1 MSTDCTLQIINMT
14 GHPVSITTTL
24 VNAKDWALPGEQNP
38 LVFSGG
44 QILPYGRTDASPQ
57 ALVQGH
63 NSAEFRL
70 SFATPLGEVGTL
82 ADVRPVTA
90 PDLAK
95 NMGCRKGYLPTFGD
109 AAPHF
114 QVLEA
119 QHPAS
124 PDASDGKLTIV
135 LIPKIDPKTWMSKL
149 PGDCHLRDVNLPGS
163 HDAGTAAYII
173 PLSRCQDLSIGEQ
186 LDKGARYFDIRLDST
201 YPLEIIHGASNTG
214 KYFEKD
220 CLAPMAEF
228 LKHRGT
234 EETIVMCVNSGAEDY
249 FHDSVISLVRRALNN
264 TFGGDSWLEHFEIDT
279 HQKPLKDLRQKI
291 VFMRRY
297 PFDKASTKYL
307 HCRGIEMI
315 DFKNLS
321 GSDTFKWPDDSDSF
335 TEAGGYLLNSAGEP
349 YAIQDRY
356 GLNSFPVAD
365 KIALIERYMNSW
377 RPGVWFLNFLSGSN
391 AAILPRGVAEG
402 FYMINAHIFD
412 YIIENGV
419 MPYGTLPMDF
429 MTQPE
434 GLLDLMIA
442 SNQKLFVK

>member
-1 MSTDCTLQIINMT
+1 MSIDCTLQIINMT
-14 GHPVSITTTL
+14 DQPVEITTTL
-24 VNAKDWALPGEQNP
+24 IHAGDWASPGERNP

-44 QILPYGRTDASPQ
+44 QIPPYGRTAASPQ
-57 ALVQGH
+57 TLAQGH

-70 SFATPLGEVGTL
+70 SFSTPFGEVGTL
-82 ADVRPVTA
+82 ADARPVTA

-124 PDASDGKLTIV
+124 SDGNDGKLTIV
-135 LIPKIDPKTWMSKL
+135 LIPKIDPRTWMSKL
-149 PGDCHLRDVNLPGS
+149 SDDLYLRDLTLPGS
-163 HDAGTAAYII
+163 HDAGTAAYILG
-173 PLSRCQDLSIGEQ
+173 LSRCQDLSIAEQ

-201 YPLEIIHGASNTG
+201 YPLEIVHGGSNTG

-234 EETIVMCVNSGAEDY
+234 KETIVMCINSDAENY
-249 FHDSVISLVRRALNN
+249 FQDSVISLVRRALNN
-264 TFGGDSWLEHFEIDT
+264 TFGGDNWLDHFEIDT

-297 PFDKASTKYL
+297 PFDTASTKYL

-315 DFKNLS
+315 EFKNQT

-335 TEAGGYLLNSAGEP
+335 TEAGGYLFNSAGEP

-356 GLNSFPVAD
+356 GLNSFLVPD
-365 KIALIERYMNSW
+365 KVALIEKYLAGW
-377 RPGVWFLNFLSGSN
+377 QKGAWFLNFLSGSN
-391 AAILPRGVAEG
+391 AVDFPRGVAEG

-419 MPYGTLPMDF
+419 TPYGTLPMDF

>member
-1 MSTDCTLQIINMT
+1 MTECTLQIVNMT
-14 GHPVSITTTL
+14 DHPVDITTTL
-24 VNAKDWALPGEQNP
+24 IEVRDWASPGERNP

-44 QILPYGRTDASPQ
+44 QIPAYGRTVASPQ
-57 ALVQGH
+57 ALAEGH

-70 SFATPLGEVGTL
+70 SFATHRGEIGTL
-82 ADVRPVTA
+82 ADARPVTA
-90 PDLAK
+90 PNLVK
-95 NMGCRKGYLPTFGD
+95 NLGYRKGYLPTFGD
-109 AAPHF
+109 AAVHF

-119 QHPAS
+119 QDPAA
-124 PDASDGKLTIV
+124 DGHDGKLTIV
-135 LIPKIDPKTWMSKL
+135 LIPKIDPRTWMSKL
-149 PGDCHLRDVNLPGS
+149 PDDAYLRDVTLPGS

-201 YPLEIIHGASNTG
+201 YPLEIVHGASNTG

-234 EETIVMCVNSGAEDY
+234 AETIVMCINSDAENH

-264 TFGGDSWLEHFEIDT
+264 TFGGDNWLDHFEIDT

-297 PFDKASTKYL
+297 KFDKASSKYL

-315 DFKNLS
+315 EFKNAT
-321 GSDTFKWPDDSDSF
+321 GSDSFEWPDDSDSF
-335 TEAGGYLLNSAGEP
+335 SEAGGYLFNTAGEP

-356 GLNSFPVAD
+356 GLNSFSVHD

-377 RPGVWFLNFLSGSN
+377 RPDVWFLNFLSGSN
-391 AAILPRGVAEG
+391 AAMLPRGVAEG

-412 YIIENGV
+412 FIIENGV
-419 MPYGTLPMDF
+419 APYGTLPMDF

-442 SNQKLFVK
+442 SNQKIFVK